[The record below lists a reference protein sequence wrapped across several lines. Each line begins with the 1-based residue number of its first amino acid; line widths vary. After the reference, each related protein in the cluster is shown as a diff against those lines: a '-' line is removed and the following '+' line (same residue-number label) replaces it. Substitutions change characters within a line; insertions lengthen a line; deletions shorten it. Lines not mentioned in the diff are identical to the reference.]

1 MYGDDGDDFIPDKD
15 SMLSKKQKDNLR
27 NIRNNGRST
36 NRRVD
41 GSDEEGSPAR
51 ARHGSGRGQKYCLDS
66 GPT

>member
-27 NIRNNGRST
+27 NIRNSGRST

-41 GSDEEGSPAR
+41 GSDEEGSEEDRRRLTNR
-51 ARHGSGRGQKYCLDS
+51 AR
-66 GPT
+66 

>member
-41 GSDEEGSPAR
+41 GSDEEGSEEDRRRLTNR
-51 ARHGSGRGQKYCLDS
+51 AR
-66 GPT
+66 